1 MINDGRGQTLAS
13 NFRRSDSIGKA
24 ASVSNLCEASQT
36 LTIHRAE
43 QRSSR
48 ENLKPEPDPLTDN
61 LLTTPP
67 PEGTVTLTPQY
78 EKLLDNLGQ
87 TMVYQNDVFM
97 NNALRDKVV
106 SSGQHPSDI
115 PSLGK
120 VNPNNSN
127 IYVYARCV
135 LTVPGELTTKTVTNP
150 HVIRAFKFS
159 VPDIYDQQGQQW
171 YWSPQYIQ
179 ALVNSGQTVMETC
192 FPFTAFQHLGVQYTI
207 EPQNIFFNYTGQDE
221 YLFHRINLV
230 HIKSLDPTLR
240 MEHLRQSVPL
250 PVQYRTPTGT
260 IYHAC
265 FDITYSVT
273 NVTPKHTRDLPG
285 NQNEAI
291 FMDNVNHLA
300 TTRTESL
307 TTLSKLL
314 QIYNDYRVNVFRK
327 PQPFFASEGEAF
339 ILPVPPAVDPVTN
352 QPINTPARGGQQN
365 IPMPNPLPK
374 PTSQT
379 ERERQQILELN
390 QQTLAFNAMAMRYAP
405 HHMQELFNQSYP
417 SPYEEAATNNRP
429 NQRKHKRKNV
439 QLDPTIPWQP
449 GNPRL

>member
-1 MINDGRGQTLAS
+1 
-13 NFRRSDSIGKA
+13 
-24 ASVSNLCEASQT
+24 
-36 LTIHRAE
+36 
-43 QRSSR
+43 
-48 ENLKPEPDPLTDN
+48 
-61 LLTTPP
+61 
-67 PEGTVTLTPQY
+67 
-78 EKLLDNLGQ
+78 
-87 TMVYQNDVFM
+87 
-97 NNALRDKVV
+97 
-106 SSGQHPSDI
+106 
-115 PSLGK
+115 
-120 VNPNNSN
+120 
-127 IYVYARCV
+127 
-135 LTVPGELTTKTVTNP
+135 
-150 HVIRAFKFS
+150 
-159 VPDIYDQQGQQW
+159 
-171 YWSPQYIQ
+171 
-179 ALVNSGQTVMETC
+179 
-192 FPFTAFQHLGVQYTI
+192 
-207 EPQNIFFNYTGQDE
+207 
-221 YLFHRINLV
+221 
-230 HIKSLDPTLR
+230 
-240 MEHLRQSVPL
+240 
-250 PVQYRTPTGT
+250 
-260 IYHAC
+260 
-265 FDITYSVT
+265 
-273 NVTPKHTRDLPG
+273 
-285 NQNEAI
+285 
-291 FMDNVNHLA
+291 MDNVNHLA

-352 QPINTPARGGQQN
+352 QPLNTPAMGGQQN